1 LEGAGRT
8 FWRKSSPP
16 PPNLPHPSQR
26 LLTLSNPCSRLSL
39 WVESQKPNNLSH
51 HFKKINGK
59 AFLIS
64 RQTRMRDSIK
74 SKNFEEGGMGFGEG
88 RGKLF

>member
-1 LEGAGRT
+1 
-8 FWRKSSPP
+8 
-16 PPNLPHPSQR
+16 
-26 LLTLSNPCSRLSL
+26 SNPCSRLSL